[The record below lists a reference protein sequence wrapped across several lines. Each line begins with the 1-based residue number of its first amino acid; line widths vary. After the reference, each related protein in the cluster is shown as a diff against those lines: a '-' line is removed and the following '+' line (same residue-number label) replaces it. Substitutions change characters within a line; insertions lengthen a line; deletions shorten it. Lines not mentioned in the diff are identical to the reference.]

1 MAVYTR
7 SGGGSNLPAAQPSQ
21 TTALASKDIGSII
34 IQSLETVRDSLARE
48 DVPVSY
54 KDVEKAVTVGIN
66 KSDLVKKGASGLG
79 VGGKADAALAAKYE
93 QDKFIK
99 WQEYQNKLQKEEER
113 NRKAKEQEE
122 KKEFDSLRANVE
134 KTFNSVVTSLD
145 NPLKTVSNLIDKTV
159 KDFST
164 GFVAGFKDARGKG
177 GNEVEKEQR
186 TSGTV
191 EAISRSPEIQSIS
204 TTMTDLNDLI
214 KDNFET
220 MNDQQVE
227 MNDNLSELIEDNDE
241 AGKEREEDKTKQDAE
256 TEEEKKDRKKNM
268 NNTEKIG
275 YVMGQAVGKVAT
287 VALLTIAGLAVLSQI
302 IVFLK
307 GKLAQFIADSP
318 VKWDA
323 RIAKIKAWFGT
334 VGDKAKLFVDKTLSK
349 AKLSID
355 KTLSKIRILGKPIFG
370 QLSSDEKK
378 ELKSLEKDKDI
389 KAYEKAMKG
398 VVTVD
403 KALNTRA
410 SQLGAGSVNANDYDL
425 NSEEGRTAYKQAILS
440 AANQTRA
447 ENGMPELTEAYLDS
461 EMEKW
466 FTERD
471 KAMAD
476 AETKV
481 ASLKI
486 DEEKLATYL
495 DLKERSTQTYTPE
508 YWAEKEA
515 EIDARISAGED
526 DIKEKREGLV
536 KSELEKALIKR
547 AEAGTLTAYQ
557 AAQYEKDYGIDSK
570 AVLAK
575 WQAETDSVWTPAAE
589 TNAEHYLMNEYKDW
603 MDSWKNFSNNMKLD
617 LNIDTSKAKNP
628 TSTNK

>member
-66 KSDLVKKGASGLG
+66 KSDLVKKGAGGLG

-186 TSGTV
+186 TSGTI

-287 VALLTIAGLAVLSQI
+287 VALLTVAGLAVLSQI

-334 VGDKAKLFVDKTLSK
+334 VGDKAKLFVNTTLSK
-349 AKLSID
+349 VKLSID
-355 KTLSKIRILGKPIFG
+355 KTLSKIKIMGKSIYG
-370 QLSSDEKK
+370 GGLSETEETELKTLKK
-378 ELKSLEKDKDI
+378 ETDNYYDSKDFKKRKKSVLQMQTALSEVDYEQYDLQSKEGRQAYIQAQMDELDTWRFKDLNPEERQERMNAIQEQLTALDEL
-389 KAYEKAMKG
+389 YEKLPEEQRIKLARLSELEAMKAQDG
-398 VVTVD
+398 
-403 KALNTRA
+403 
-410 SQLGAGSVNANDYDL
+410 
-425 NSEEGRTAYKQAILS
+425 I
-440 AANQTRA
+440 
-447 ENGMPELTEAYLDS
+447 
-461 EMEKW
+461 
-466 FTERD
+466 
-471 KAMAD
+471 
-476 AETKV
+476 
-481 ASLKI
+481 
-486 DEEKLATYL
+486 
-495 DLKERSTQTYTPE
+495 TPE
-508 YWAEKEA
+508 DFAKREA
-515 EIDARISAGED
+515 EIEDAEKQGKAGIEL
-526 DIKEKREGLV
+526 KKQGLV
-536 KSELEKALIKR
+536 KSSLEDALIKR

-557 AAQYEKDYGIDSK
+557 AAQYERDYGIDTK

-575 WQAETDSVWTPAAE
+575 WQTETDSVWTPAPE
-589 TNAEHYLMNEYKDW
+589 TNAEHYLQNEYKEW
-603 MDSWKNFSNNMKLD
+603 MDSWKNFGNNMKLD

>member
-66 KSDLVKKGASGLG
+66 KSDLVKKGAGGLMA
-79 VGGKADAALAAKYE
+79 GGRADAALAAKYE

-122 KKEFDSLRANVE
+122 KREFDNLRANVE

-164 GFVAGFKDARGKG
+164 GFVAGFKDAKGKG
-177 GNEVEKEQR
+177 GNEIEKEQR

-191 EAISRSPEIQSIS
+191 DAISRSPEIQSIS

-227 MNDNLSELIEDNDE
+227 MNDNLSELITDNDE
-241 AGKEREEDKTKQDAE
+241 EGKEREEDKTKQAAE

-495 DLKERSTQTYTPE
+495 DLKERSQTSFGPE
-508 YWAEKEA
+508 YWAQREA
-515 EIDARISAGED
+515 EIDAEVSAGED
-526 DIKEKREGLV
+526 AIKEKREGLV
-536 KSELEKALIKR
+536 TNELEKALIKR

-557 AAQYEKDYGIDSK
+557 AAQYERDYGIDTK

-575 WQAETDSVWTPAAE
+575 WQTETDSVWTPAPE
-589 TNAEHYLMNEYKDW
+589 TNAEHYLQNEYKEW

>member
-7 SGGGSNLPAAQPSQ
+7 SGGSSNLPAAQPSQ

-66 KSDLVKKGASGLG
+66 KSDLVKKGAGSLG

-122 KKEFDSLRANVE
+122 KKEFDNLRANVE

-177 GNEVEKEQR
+177 GNEIEKEQR

-220 MNDQQVE
+220 MNDSQVE
-227 MNDNLSELIEDNDE
+227 MNDSLAELVEDNDE
-241 AGKEREEDKTKQDAE
+241 EGKKREEDKTKQEAE

-403 KALNTRA
+403 KALNTKA

-536 KSELEKALIKR
+536 KSELEKSLIKR

>member
-66 KSDLVKKGASGLG
+66 KSDLVKKGAGGLTA
-79 VGGKADAALAAKYE
+79 GGRADAALAAKYE

-122 KKEFDSLRANVE
+122 KKEFDNLRANVE

-177 GNEVEKEQR
+177 GNEIEKEQR

-227 MNDNLSELIEDNDE
+227 MNDNLSELITDNDE
-241 AGKEREEDKTKQDAE
+241 EGKEREEDKTKQAAE
-256 TEEEKKDRKKNM
+256 NEEEKKDRKKNM

-287 VALLTIAGLAVLSQI
+287 VALLTVAGLAVLSQI

-334 VGDKAKLFVDKTLSK
+334 VGDKAKLFVNTTLSK

-370 QLSSDEKK
+370 QLSADEKK

-398 VVTVD
+398 VTTVD
-403 KALNTRA
+403 KALNTKA
-410 SQLGAGSVNANDYDL
+410 SQLGAGSVNAGDYDL
-425 NSEEGRTAYKQAILS
+425 DTEEGRTAYKQAILS
-440 AANQTRA
+440 AANKTRA

-461 EMEKW
+461 DMKKW
-466 FTERD
+466 FAERD
-471 KAMAD
+471 IAMAD
-476 AETKV
+476 AQKKV
-481 ASLKI
+481 ASLNI
-486 DEEKLATYL
+486 SEEKLANYL
-495 DLKERSTQTYTPE
+495 DLKERSQTSFGPE
-508 YWAEKEA
+508 YWAQREA
-515 EIDARISAGED
+515 EIDAEVSAGED
-526 DIKEKREGLV
+526 AIKEKRKGLV
-536 KSELEKALIKR
+536 TSELEKALIKR

-557 AAQYEKDYGIDSK
+557 AAQYERDYGIDTK

-575 WQAETDSVWTPAAE
+575 WQTETDSVWTPAPE
-589 TNAEHYLMNEYKDW
+589 TNAEHYLQNEYKEW
-603 MDSWKNFSNNMKLD
+603 MDSWKNFGNNMKLD